1 MKRCLTINRG
11 GAVGGA
17 ADGGGLQSGK
27 CQCCQNEV
35 LQRMSHDIRTP
46 INGIRGMVEIGEHYK
61 DDPEKQTECRRKIW
75 DTSGLLLELV
85 NEVLDMSKLESGEV
99 VPEER
104 PFNLTELLDE
114 VGETVS
120 RSAEARGITIDPGEW
135 QVPHPDLIGSPLHL
149 KRTVMNILSNA
160 AKYNRENGTIS
171 LGCREMKC
179 DGETVWIEFTCADTG
194 IGMSEEFLKHLYEP
208 FTQEENGAR
217 STYGGTGL
225 GMAITKSLVEKMGG
239 TITCQSQKDVG
250 TTFRVL
256 LPLRIDHDAGRRR
269 QETQQ
274 EAVTLED
281 VRVLLAEDN
290 ELNMEIAQFLLNNAG
305 AEVTKAVNGREAV
318 ELFQKSEIGAFDV
331 ILMDIMMPQM
341 DGYQATREIRAM
353 DRPDAATVP
362 IIAMTANASANDR
375 QKAQEA
381 GMNEHVTKPL
391 ESGLLLRTIKEQIQA
406 RR

>member
-1 MKRCLTINRG
+1 
-11 GAVGGA
+11 
-17 ADGGGLQSGK
+17 
-27 CQCCQNEV
+27 
-35 LQRMSHDIRTP
+35 MSHDIRTP

-61 DDPEKQTECRRKIW
+61 DDPEKQTECRREIW

-85 NEVLDMSKLESGEV
+85 NEVLDMGKLESSEV

-120 RSAEARGITIDPGEW
+120 RSAEARGITIDQGEW

-149 KRTVMNILSNA
+149 NRTVMNILSNA
-160 AKYNRENGTIS
+160 VKYNRENGTIS

-179 DGETVWIEFTCADTG
+179 DGETVWIEFTCADMG
-194 IGMSEEFLKHLYEP
+194 IGMSEEFLKHFYEP

-256 LPLRIDHDAGRRR
+256 LPLRIDHDAGWRR

-274 EAVTLED
+274 EAVTLEG

-341 DGYQATREIRAM
+341 DGYQATRAIRAM

-362 IIAMTANASANDR
+362 IIAMTANAFADDR

>member
-1 MKRCLTINRG
+1 
-11 GAVGGA
+11 
-17 ADGGGLQSGK
+17 
-27 CQCCQNEV
+27 
-35 LQRMSHDIRTP
+35 MSHDIRTP

-256 LPLRIDHDAGRRR
+256 LPLRIDHDADRRR

-274 EAVTLED
+274 EAVTLEG

-318 ELFQKSEIGAFDV
+318 ELLQKSEIGAFDV

-341 DGYQATREIRAM
+341 DGYQATRAIRAM

-362 IIAMTANASANDR
+362 IIAMTANAFADDR

>member
-1 MKRCLTINRG
+1 MKRCLTVNSG

-17 ADGGGLQSGK
+17 ADGGGPQSGK

-85 NEVLDMSKLESGEV
+85 N
-99 VPEER
+99 
-104 PFNLTELLDE
+104 
-114 VGETVS
+114 
-120 RSAEARGITIDPGEW
+120 
-135 QVPHPDLIGSPLHL
+135 
-149 KRTVMNILSNA
+149 
-160 AKYNRENGTIS
+160 
-171 LGCREMKC
+171 
-179 DGETVWIEFTCADTG
+179 
-194 IGMSEEFLKHLYEP
+194 
-208 FTQEENGAR
+208 
-217 STYGGTGL
+217 
-225 GMAITKSLVEKMGG
+225 
-239 TITCQSQKDVG
+239 
-250 TTFRVL
+250 
-256 LPLRIDHDAGRRR
+256 
-269 QETQQ
+269 
-274 EAVTLED
+274 
-281 VRVLLAEDN
+281 
-290 ELNMEIAQFLLNNAG
+290 
-305 AEVTKAVNGREAV
+305 GREAV

-341 DGYQATREIRAM
+341 DGYQATRAIRAM

-362 IIAMTANASANDR
+362 IIAMTANAFADDR

-381 GMNEHVTKPL
+381 GMNEHVTKLL

>member
-1 MKRCLTINRG
+1 ME
-11 GAVGGA
+11 A
-17 ADGGGLQSGK
+17 ARKAESANVAK
-27 CQCCQNEV
+27 TKF

-85 NEVLDMSKLESGEV
+85 NEVLDMGKLESGEV

-104 PFNLTELLDE
+104 PFNLTELLDD

-120 RSAEARGITIDPGEW
+120 RSAEARGITIDQGEW
-135 QVPHPDLIGSPLHL
+135 QAPHPDLIGSPLHL

-160 AKYNRENGTIS
+160 VKYNRENGTIS

-256 LPLRIDHDAGRRR
+256 LPLRIDHDADRRR

-274 EAVTLED
+274 EAVTLEG

-290 ELNMEIAQFLLNNAG
+290 ELNMEIAQFLLNDVG

-341 DGYQATREIRAM
+341 DGYQATRAIRAM

-362 IIAMTANASANDR
+362 IIVMTANAFADDR

>member
-1 MKRCLTINRG
+1 
-11 GAVGGA
+11 
-17 ADGGGLQSGK
+17 
-27 CQCCQNEV
+27 
-35 LQRMSHDIRTP
+35 
-46 INGIRGMVEIGEHYK
+46 
-61 DDPEKQTECRRKIW
+61 
-75 DTSGLLLELV
+75 
-85 NEVLDMSKLESGEV
+85 
-99 VPEER
+99 
-104 PFNLTELLDE
+104 
-114 VGETVS
+114 
-120 RSAEARGITIDPGEW
+120 
-135 QVPHPDLIGSPLHL
+135 
-149 KRTVMNILSNA
+149 
-160 AKYNRENGTIS
+160 
-171 LGCREMKC
+171 
-179 DGETVWIEFTCADTG
+179 
-194 IGMSEEFLKHLYEP
+194 
-208 FTQEENGAR
+208 
-217 STYGGTGL
+217 
-225 GMAITKSLVEKMGG
+225 MAITKSLVEKMGG

-274 EAVTLED
+274 EAVTLEG

-341 DGYQATREIRAM
+341 DGYQATRAIRAM

-362 IIAMTANASANDR
+362 VIAMTANASADDR